1 MMQFDTV
8 MPFDGK
14 PNNGQAVKVMADIEA
29 RLRRAYDP
37 AVSRDERDLAW
48 KATQKM
54 CADNKVPIASFDKL
68 IKELKA
74 ARDARK
80 LEYIAAEENRRQE
93 SLAHLRAKIAAR
105 FKDEVMEDPYADMA
119 QSDDVVAVAEQ
130 IVDASANDAHNEDF
144 LNKMSAFANRVLEL
158 RDAGI
163 NVDVFV
169 EGLLLRTASLSWDL
183 DPEEVS
189 V

>member
-1 MMQFDTV
+1 
-8 MPFDGK
+8 
-14 PNNGQAVKVMADIEA
+14 
-29 RLRRAYDP
+29 
-37 AVSRDERDLAW
+37 
-48 KATQKM
+48 
-54 CADNKVPIASFDKL
+54 
-68 IKELKA
+68 
-74 ARDARK
+74 
-80 LEYIAAEENRRQE
+80 
-93 SLAHLRAKIAAR
+93 
-105 FKDEVMEDPYADMA
+105 MEDPYADMA